1 MVDPPQR
8 ARLITL
14 LPQDAA
20 ALIRRLLR
28 AGGKQKVDFDAPLR
42 PALLHGII
50 L

>member
-1 MVDPPQR
+1 MDDPPQL
-8 ARLITL
+8 ARLISV

-20 ALIRRLLR
+20 ALTSRLLR
-28 AGGKQKVDFDAPLR
+28 AGGKQKIAFDAPLR